1 MQITDKNV
9 IPSLLNIFKNT
20 VFTTRARVSSV
31 LQDAI
36 EDSIILW
43 LMTMPV
49 ASWGKEET
57 LMGMKEF
64 IFPKIQESKTNDFS
78 EEI

>member
-20 VFTTRARVSSV
+20 VFTTRASSV
-31 LQDAI
+31 LQAAI

-57 LMGMKEF
+57 LMGMTEF

>member
-20 VFTTRARVSSV
+20 VFTTRARVSSA
-31 LQDAI
+31 LQAAI

-43 LMTMPV
+43 LMTMLV
-49 ASWGKEET
+49 AGLGEEGT
-57 LMGMKEF
+57 LMGMIGF
-64 IFPKIQESKTNDFS
+64 IFPKIQESKTNYFS
-78 EEI
+78 KEI

>member
-20 VFTTRARVSSV
+20 VFTTRASSV